1 MVRLKEFEKTN
12 GISANI
18 YAKTEFANPF
28 GSIKDRVALRIIE
41 KAEATKHISENC
53 HIVEATSGN
62 MGIALAG
69 ISQIKC
75 YNCSIVMPENMS
87 DKRKYLIK
95 KYGAELILTP
105 DKFGMQGAINK
116 TKEIIQNSKNIYYTD
131 QFNNYA
137 SIEAHKYSTAP
148 EIYKQLN
155 GKVDIIIA
163 GIGTGATISG
173 IGEYYKTI
181 NPTTKIIGI
190 LPSNYPHK
198 IQGIGAGFA
207 PPLLNHRI
215 IDKIITVE
223 DNESFYEKTKIYETE
238 GLGVGISSGAVIA
251 GLKKFILS
259 NNCFNK
265 NIVLIF
271 ADGSDRYE

>member
-116 TKEIIQNSKNIYYTD
+116 TKEIIPNSKNIYYTD